1 MGIIMADKPFKQFER
16 AAAALFGGRRH
27 WANSGQRLDF
37 ESATALGQ
45 CKLVKVLSLAALS
58 ALAEEVAREAL
69 PKQKAGVVCVK
80 LRKGK
85 GRASPMLVVCTADVW
100 RAMHGDAQDEGLEQI
115 HQ

>member
-1 MGIIMADKPFKQFER
+1 MPDKAWKAFER
-16 AAAALFGGRRH
+16 SAAAIFGGRRH
-27 WANSGQRLDF
+27 WANAGERLDF

-45 CKLVKVLSLAALS
+45 CKLVKTLSLAALS

-100 RAMHGDAQDEGLEQI
+100 RALHGDAQDQGLDQI
-115 HQ
+115 SQ